1 MQLFQAPLFI
11 RIYCTIID
19 TNILNGAV
27 LGLRTLLV
35 ACGKC
40 ASPED
45 VSPVAFANVVA
56 VIHVGPDSRSM
67 CLPALCTQPQLETS
81 RFVAK
86 IQGVHRFSLTF
97 FGKVKRHRNRLTLF
111 NTYASS
117 QCKMTKQK
125 RSTPFFKSNVATIF
139 DKRGKTGTA
148 IFRSLHTSALS
159 AFHQD
164 GCGNI
169 QPVFIICQFA

>member
-1 MQLFQAPLFI
+1 MQLFQAPLLIPF
-11 RIYCTIID
+11 YCTIID
-19 TNILNGAV
+19 PNILNGAV

-45 VSPVAFANVVA
+45 VSSVAFANVVA

-67 CLPALCTQPQLETS
+67 CLPALCTYTTTTRDFKVRCEDTGSP
-81 RFVAK
+81 R
-86 IQGVHRFSLTF
+86 GHRFGWAL
-97 FGKVKRHRNRLTLF
+97 FGKVKRHPNRLTLF

-159 AFHQD
+159 AFH
-164 GCGNI
+164 
-169 QPVFIICQFA
+169 